1 MDRKL
6 IWFLAKKPAA
16 WGSCIKVAGAMLMK
30 RSEVTVNREGIR
42 LTVRIGNGRGLF
54 CALAGTEYEA
64 EMRWFLAKMN
74 EGDLFVDVGANIG
87 VYTLHASRRVG
98 AKGKVFAFEPTP
110 ETFSD
115 LQQNVQS
122 NRCLNVTCEK
132 FALADQIGEG
142 RLIECGRA
150 ASNRISLI
158 PPTGKRATIQ
168 VGTLD
173 DYCRTNRIRKID
185 FIKVDIEGG
194 EADFFSGGIKTLK
207 KDKPI
212 ILFESAHT
220 GPAYLEREILRGLGY
235 SLYIFNR
242 EVLEVA
248 GNDASPSGNIV
259 AIPND
264 L

>member
-1 MDRKL
+1 M
-6 IWFLAKKPAA
+6 
-16 WGSCIKVAGAMLMK
+16 
-30 RSEVTVNREGIR
+30 
-42 LTVRIGNGRGLF
+42 
-54 CALAGTEYEA
+54 
-64 EMRWFLAKMN
+64 
-74 EGDLFVDVGANIG
+74 
-87 VYTLHASRRVG
+87 
-98 AKGKVFAFEPTP
+98 
-110 ETFSD
+110 
-115 LQQNVQS
+115 
-122 NRCLNVTCEK
+122 CEK
-132 FALADQIGEG
+132 IALADQIGEG
-142 RLIECGRA
+142 RLVECGRA

-158 PPTGKRATIQ
+158 PPAGNRATIQ

-235 SLYIFNR
+235 NLYIFNR
-242 EVLEVA
+242 EVLKVA

>member
-1 MDRKL
+1 
-6 IWFLAKKPAA
+6 
-16 WGSCIKVAGAMLMK
+16 
-30 RSEVTVNREGIR
+30 
-42 LTVRIGNGRGLF
+42 
-54 CALAGTEYEA
+54 
-64 EMRWFLAKMN
+64 MRWFLAKMK

-98 AKGKVFAFEPTP
+98 VEGKVISFEPTP

-115 LQQNVQS
+115 LQRNVQS

-132 FALADQIGEG
+132 IALADQIGEA
-142 RLIECGRA
+142 RLVECGRA
-150 ASNRISLI
+150 ASNRISLLSNTEKGTKI
-158 PPTGKRATIQ
+158 S

-173 DYCRTNRIRKID
+173 DYCQTNRIRKID

-235 SLYIFNR
+235 DLYIFNR
-242 EVLEVA
+242 EVLEVV
-248 GNDASPSGNIV
+248 GNEASPSGNIV
-259 AIPND
+259 AIPSASKC
-264 L
+264 LV

>member
-6 IWFLAKKPAA
+6 ISFLAKKPAA
-16 WGSCIKVAGAMLMK
+16 WASCIKVAGAMLMK
-30 RSEVTVNREGIR
+30 RSEISVNREGIR

-54 CALAGTEYEA
+54 CAVAGTEYEA
-64 EMRWFLAKMN
+64 EMRWFLGKMK
-74 EGDLFVDVGANIG
+74 EGNLFVDVGANIG

-98 AKGKVFAFEPTP
+98 KKGKVFAFEPTP

-115 LQQNVQS
+115 LQQNVKS

-132 FALADQIGEG
+132 IALANQIGEG
-142 RLIECGRA
+142 RLVECGRA
-150 ASNRISLI
+150 ASNRISLL
-158 PPTGKRATIQ
+158 PTTEKGTTIS

-173 DYCRTNRIRKID
+173 DYCQTNRIRKIN

-194 EADFFSGGIKTLK
+194 EADFFSGGIQTLK

-235 SLYIFNR
+235 NLYIFNR

-248 GNDASPSGNIV
+248 GNEASPSGNIV
-259 AIPND
+259 AIPSG
-264 L
+264 

>member
-6 IWFLAKKPAA
+6 IWFLAKKPTA
-16 WGSCIKVAGAMLMK
+16 WASCIKVACAILLK
-30 RSEVTVNREGIR
+30 RREITVNREGIR

-54 CALAGTEYEA
+54 CAVAGTEYEA
-64 EMRWFLAKMN
+64 EMRWFLAKMK

-87 VYTLHASRRVG
+87 VYALHAARRVG
-98 AKGKVFAFEPTP
+98 EKGKVFAFEPTP

-115 LQQNVQS
+115 LQKNVQS
-122 NRCLNVTCEK
+122 NRCLNVICEK
-132 FALADQIGEG
+132 IALANQNGEG
-142 RLIECGRA
+142 CLVECGRA
-150 ASNRISLI
+150 ASNRISLL
-158 PPTGKRATIQ
+158 PLAGNHETISIR
-168 VGTLD
+168 TLD
-173 DYCRTNRIRKID
+173 DYCQTNMIRRVD

-207 KDKPI
+207 KDKPV

-235 SLYIFNR
+235 KIFLFNKGVQK
-242 EVLEVA
+242 EA

-259 AIPND
+259 AIPSA
-264 L
+264 

>member
-1 MDRKL
+1 MDRNL
-6 IWFLAKKPAA
+6 IWFLATKPTA
-16 WGSCIKVAGAMLMK
+16 WASCIKVAYAILMK
-30 RSEVTVNREGIR
+30 RSETTVNREGIK

-64 EMRWFLAKMN
+64 EMRWFLAKMK

-87 VYTLHASRRVG
+87 IYTLHASRRVG
-98 AKGKVFAFEPTP
+98 VKGKVFAFEPTP
-110 ETFSD
+110 ETFSG

-132 FALADQIGEG
+132 IALADKIGEG
-142 RLIECGRA
+142 RLVECGRV
-150 ASNRISLI
+150 ASNRISLL
-158 PPTGKRATIQ
+158 PPTGERATIQ

-173 DYCRTNRIRKID
+173 DYCQTNMIRRID

-207 KDKPI
+207 KDKPV

-235 SLYIFNR
+235 KIFLFNKGVQKEAR
-242 EVLEVA
+242 
-248 GNDASPSGNIV
+248 NDASPSGNIV
-259 AIPND
+259 AIPSA
-264 L
+264 

>member
-6 IWFLAKKPAA
+6 IWFLAKKPTA
-16 WGSCIKVAGAMLMK
+16 WASCIKVACAILLK
-30 RSEVTVNREGIR
+30 RREITVNREGIR

-54 CALAGTEYEA
+54 CAVAGTEYEA
-64 EMRWFLAKMN
+64 EMRWFLAKMK

-87 VYTLHASRRVG
+87 VYALHAARRVG
-98 AKGKVFAFEPTP
+98 EKGKVFAFEPTP

-132 FALADQIGEG
+132 IALADQIGEG

-150 ASNRISLI
+150 ASNRISLL
-158 PPTGKRATIQ
+158 PLAGNHETISIR
-168 VGTLD
+168 TLD
-173 DYCRTNRIRKID
+173 DYCQANMIRRVD

-207 KDKPI
+207 KDKPV

-235 SLYIFNR
+235 KIFLFNKGVQK
-242 EVLEVA
+242 EA

-259 AIPND
+259 AIPSA
-264 L
+264 

>member
-16 WGSCIKVAGAMLMK
+16 WASCIKVAGAMLMK
-30 RSEVTVNREGIR
+30 RSEVTINREGIL

-54 CALAGTEYEA
+54 CALAGNEYEA

-132 FALADQIGEG
+132 IALADQIGEG

-150 ASNRISLI
+150 ASNRISLL
-158 PPTGKRATIQ
+158 PPRGKRATIQ

-235 SLYIFNR
+235 NLYIFNKK
-242 EVLEVA
+242 VQEVA
-248 GNDASPSGNIV
+248 GNDSSPSGNVV

>member
-6 IWFLAKKPAA
+6 IWFLARKPAA
-16 WGSCIKVAGAMLMK
+16 WASCIKVACAMLMK
-30 RSEVTVNREGIR
+30 KSEVTVNREDIR

-54 CALAGTEYEA
+54 CAVAGTEYEA
-64 EMRWFLAKMN
+64 EMRWFLGKMK
-74 EGDLFVDVGANIG
+74 EGNLFVDVGANIG

-110 ETFSD
+110 DTFSD

-122 NRCLNVTCEK
+122 NRCFNVTCEK
-132 FALADQIGEG
+132 IALADRIGEG
-142 RLIECGRA
+142 HLVECGRA
-150 ASNRISLI
+150 ASNAISLL
-158 PPTGKRATIQ
+158 PPTGKRVTIS
-168 VGTLD
+168 VRTLD
-173 DYCRTNRIRKID
+173 NYCQTNRIQKVD

-207 KDKPI
+207 KDRPL

-235 SLYIFNR
+235 NLFLFR
-242 EVLEVA
+242 KGLQKEA
-248 GNDASPSGNIV
+248 RNDSSSSGNIV
-259 AIPND
+259 AIPSI
-264 L
+264 

>member
-6 IWFLAKKPAA
+6 TWFLVKKPAA
-16 WGSCIKVAGAMLMK
+16 WVSCIKVAFAILMK
-30 RSEVTVNREGIR
+30 RSEISVNREGIR

-54 CALAGTEYEA
+54 CALAGTEYET
-64 EMRWFLAKMN
+64 EMRWFLGKMK

-98 AKGKVFAFEPTP
+98 VKGEVLAFEPTP

-115 LQQNVQS
+115 LQKNVQS
-122 NRCLNVTCEK
+122 NQCLNVTCEK
-132 FALADQIGEG
+132 IALSNQNGKG
-142 RLIECGRA
+142 CLIECGRA
-150 ASNRISLI
+150 ASNRISLLPLAGERKSI
-158 PPTGKRATIQ
+158 TVRM
-168 VGTLD
+168 LD
-173 DYCRTNRIRKID
+173 DYCQTNKIRKID

-220 GPAYLEREILRGLGY
+220 GPAYLERDILRELGY
-235 SLYIFNR
+235 NIFLF
-242 EVLEVA
+242 EKGVQKEA

-259 AIPND
+259 AIPSAR
-264 L
+264 